1 MTLSRKTWIL
11 ITLVGLFC
19 IWVGEFLSPLYLWP
33 SAPNLACAMNNLG
46 CRIKWWSFGDFFS
59 SIHIIKKKKPKFFFL
74 QNAFYYSLNIW
85 EVDNPNLSIQTE
97 HNFML
102 QFQSVLL
109 SLHWDQSLVILL
121 PAGVL
126 LLNSICV
133 YSFCVLFVW
142 LFVVVLF
149 CFDLFGVFKNN
160 FYFCFFFNSFF
171 FCHKAISHLS
181 KSRIAVFCCVRIFD
195 RKISIH
201 IWNHN

>member
-11 ITLVGLFC
+11 ITLVGLSC
-19 IWVGEFLSPLYLWP
+19 IWVGEFLSPLYLQP

-59 SIHIIKKKKPKFFFL
+59 SIYIIKKKKFFFL

-85 EVDNPNLSIQTE
+85 EVDNPNLSIQTLSITLCF
-97 HNFML
+97 NFKVSCFPRIETSPWWFFCQLEYCYWILFMYIL
-102 QFQSVLL
+102 SVFFLFGCL
-109 SLHWDQSLVILL
+109 S
-121 PAGVL
+121 
-126 LLNSICV
+126 
-133 YSFCVLFVW
+133 FF
-142 LFVVVLF
+142 LF